1 MGFEKSL
8 KSLIIEI
15 GVAVARHHVASLVL
29 PAWVLTFACVSNC
42 GVELWCA
49 RIVLLLALMLT
60 CTYNN
65 KN

>member
-29 PAWVLTFACVSNC
+29 PAWVLTFACVSNWC
-42 GVELWCA
+42 RIGVLEE
-49 RIVLLLALMLT
+49 VF
-60 CTYNN
+60 
-65 KN
+65 